1 MFDSYLGH
9 DVDCL
14 TKTFRGCP
22 CFFQKNYEMVTLN
35 AVVLLR
41 GLWNYTHYSLN
52 NPPFD
57 AITSAIL
64 TA

>member
-41 GLWNYTHYSLN
+41 GL
-52 NPPFD
+52 
-57 AITSAIL
+57 
-64 TA
+64 